1 MPQGKVF
8 LVDDDASVRR
18 ALHRLIGSAGFEVES
33 FPDARAYLARA
44 AASPPACL
52 VLDIQMPAMTGLELQ
67 SAIFGTDRD
76 LPIVFLTGHGDV
88 DVRAQAIES
97 GAIDVLFKPVDEVA
111 LIAAIEAAL
120 AAWSGNLK
128 GKG

>member
-1 MPQGKVF
+1 
-8 LVDDDASVRR
+8 
-18 ALHRLIGSAGFEVES
+18 
-33 FPDARAYLARA
+33 
-44 AASPPACL
+44 
-52 VLDIQMPAMTGLELQ
+52 PAMTGLELQ